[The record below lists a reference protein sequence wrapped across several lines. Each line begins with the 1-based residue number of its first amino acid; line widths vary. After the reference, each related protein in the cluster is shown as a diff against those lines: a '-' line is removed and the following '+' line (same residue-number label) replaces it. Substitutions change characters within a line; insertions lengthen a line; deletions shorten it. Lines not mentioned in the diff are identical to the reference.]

1 MPDTAGTGE
10 GLCCFI
16 NMWRLLNLQKKK
28 VFVCCYDQVP
38 SVVIPALGR
47 QRQEDEH
54 KFEASQIAR
63 PAELHSEALSPKPG
77 KKVKIY
83 FRDEL
88 YKTEP
93 HLLLD
98 ETTQGPHLSS
108 QMP

>member
-1 MPDTAGTGE
+1 
-10 GLCCFI
+10 
-16 NMWRLLNLQKKK
+16 MWRLLNLQKKK
-28 VFVCCYDQVP
+28 KKVFVCCYGQVP
-38 SVVIPALGR
+38 SVVITALGR

-77 KKVKIY
+77 KKVKIH

-88 YKTEP
+88 LYKTEH